1 MLSFYHKY
9 WRTAFDL
16 GLIALT
22 VFLVMWLFS
31 FLYNIASPIFLAFLI
46 FLMIEPLARFLHR
59 KGLKK
64 SIASGISIVLF
75 IAIIL
80 GAIAA
85 SGVLFYT
92 QVTNIYEWMKTNQ
105 DQVQQQVLENSAYLR
120 EHLPEETFVQVQA
133 YASDIAKQGVKI
145 GQWLLGK
152 IIANV
157 SSATSFTINFLIA
170 IILAYFLSTEI
181 EFWKRTA
188 ENKTPRTFKKAFEF
202 LRVNVIRGIVSY
214 VKAQLKLI
222 SITFVVVL
230 IGLVVLGVDNAFTVA
245 VLAGIFDILPLL
257 GVSSLFI
264 PWIIYLVIVGNT
276 ALAIKLTILYGVVFL
291 LRQFLEPKITG
302 DSLGV
307 SAFTTL
313 SFMVISL
320 SIFGVAGLILSPVLI
335 ILIKALYDQGYFKKW
350 IHLPPDEYEKA

>member
-9 WRTAFDL
+9 WRTAFDI

-22 VFLVMWLFS
+22 VFIVMWLFS
-31 FLYNIASPIFLAFLI
+31 FMYDIASPIFLSFIIFLI
-46 FLMIEPLARFLHR
+46 IEPLARFLHR
-59 KGLKK
+59 KGIKK
-64 SIASGISIVLF
+64 SIASGISIILF
-75 IAIIL
+75 IAIVL
-80 GAIAA
+80 GVITA
-85 SGVLFYT
+85 SGVLFYN
-92 QVTNIYEWMKTNQ
+92 QVTNIYDWMKTNQ
-105 DQVQQQVLENSAYLR
+105 DQVQQQVLKNSTYLK
-120 EHLPEETFVQVQA
+120 EHLPEDTFAQVQA

-157 SSATSFTINFLIA
+157 SSLTSFSINFLIA
-170 IILAYFLSTEI
+170 TILAYFLSSEI

-188 ENKTPRTFKKAFEF
+188 QNKTPRTFKKAFEF
-202 LRVNVIRGIVSY
+202 LRVNVIRGIVAY
-214 VKAQLKLI
+214 LKAQLKLI
-222 SITFVVVL
+222 SLTFVVVL
-230 IGLVVLGVDNAFTVA
+230 IGLLILGVENAFTVA

-257 GVSSLFI
+257 GVFTLFV
-264 PWIIYLVIVGNT
+264 PWIIYLIIVGNI
-276 ALAIKLTILYGVVFL
+276 ALAIKLTVLYAVIFL
-291 LRQFLEPKITG
+291 LRQVLEPKFTG

-320 SIFGVAGLILSPVLI
+320 SIFGVAGLLLSPVLI